1 MSGGRF
7 NYIDCCLR
15 DEIFGWSD
23 KCYNALEDVELSE
36 LVWDVLDLLHD
47 YDWYISGD
55 TEEGTWLKA
64 KNEFKKKWFEVERKD
79 TIKRMIDN
87 SLENCKEE
95 LYKTYDI
102 LLD

>member
-7 NYIDCCLR
+7 DYLDLSLKNA
-15 DEIFGWSD
+15 IFGWSD
-23 KCYNALEDVELSE
+23 KCDNILEDVELSE

-55 TEEGTWLKA
+55 TEEDTWLKA
-64 KNEFKKKWFEVERKD
+64 KSEFKKKWFEAERKD
-79 TIKRMIDN
+79 IIKRTIDN
-87 SLENCKEE
+87 SLKDCKEE

>member
-7 NYIDCCLR
+7 DYLDLSLKN
-15 DEIFGWSD
+15 EIFGWSE
-23 KCYNALEDVELSE
+23 KCCNVLEDVELSE

-55 TEEGTWLKA
+55 TEEDTWLKA
-64 KNEFKKKWFEVERKD
+64 KSEFKKKWFGVERKD
-79 TIKRMIDN
+79 IIKRTIDN

>member
-7 NYIDCCLR
+7 DYLDLSLKN
-15 DEIFGWSD
+15 EIFGWSE
-23 KCYNALEDVELSE
+23 KCCNVLEDVELSE

-55 TEEGTWLKA
+55 TEEDTWLKA
-64 KNEFKKKWFEVERKD
+64 KSEFKKKWFGAERKD
-79 TIKRMIDN
+79 IIKRAIDN